1 MSRRIDWHDDPAA
14 PEVTSIVP
22 SATCYVEDG
31 DGAVL
36 LIERTDNGR
45 WSMPGGAMDPGE
57 TLTGCAVRETK
68 EEAGV
73 DVEVVD
79 LVGIWT
85 SPGHR
90 IEYTSDGEVRQ
101 EFTVVYRA
109 RYVAGDLTPSS
120 ESRRVQW
127 VDRGAVEQLPMDR
140 SQRERIAW
148 ALSGQPPRL
157 DPA

>member
-1 MSRRIDWHDDPAA
+1 MGRRIDWHDDPDA
-14 PEVTSIVP
+14 PDVNSVVP
-22 SATCYVEDG
+22 SAAAYVVNS

-36 LIERTDNGR
+36 LIERTDNGN

-57 TLTGCAVRETK
+57 SLTGTAVRETL

-73 DVEVVD
+73 DVEVDGV
-79 LVGIWT
+79 VGIWT

-109 RYVAGDLTPSS
+109 RAVGGEPRPSS
-120 ESRRVQW
+120 ESKHVEW
-127 VDRGAVEQLPMDR
+127 VEPERIADLQMDR
-140 SQRERIAW
+140 SQRQRIDW
-148 ALSGQPPRL
+148 ARDREEVRY
-157 DPA
+157 DPT